1 MSPVTAI
8 VTAYQRIDQTL
19 VTLRALEQCQPAP
32 AEILVHVD
40 GNQRE
45 CADAIRQAHPGVR
58 VLLSETIVGPGGGRN
73 RLLAESSH
81 PIVASFDDDS
91 YPIDGDYFSRLVA
104 VFDRFPEASVV
115 AAHIFHRHEPVDP
128 ARPVAA
134 WAADFSGCGCAY
146 RREHFLATGGYVP
159 LETAYGMEE
168 VDLALQL
175 HGLGQR
181 VLQTP
186 WLRVFHDTD
195 LARHADPAVT
205 SASVANLAL
214 LAYLRYPATMWLV
227 GAMQCL
233 NRIVWLLGHGRR
245 RGVVQG
251 LVRIPA
257 LLRTHGGARRVVS
270 GRAVRSYLRLRRHPV
285 SASMTE

>member
-45 CADAIRQAHPGVR
+45 CADAIRQAHPGAR
-58 VLLSETIVGPGGGRN
+58 VLVSETIVGPGGGRN

-81 PIVASFDDDS
+81 QIVASFDDDS
-91 YPIDGDYFSRLVA
+91 YPIDSDYFSRLVA

-115 AAHIFHRHEPVDP
+115 AAHIYHRHEPVPP

-159 LETAYGMEE
+159 LATAYGMEE

-175 HGLGQR
+175 HGAGRR
-181 VLQTP
+181 VLQTS

-195 LARHADPAVT
+195 LARHADPTVT

-214 LAYLRYPATMWLV
+214 LAYLRYPPAMWPV

-257 LLRTHGGARRVVS
+257 LLRTHAAARHVVS
-270 GRAVRSYLRLRRHPV
+270 GRAVRSYLRLRRQPV
-285 SASMTE
+285 PASMAD